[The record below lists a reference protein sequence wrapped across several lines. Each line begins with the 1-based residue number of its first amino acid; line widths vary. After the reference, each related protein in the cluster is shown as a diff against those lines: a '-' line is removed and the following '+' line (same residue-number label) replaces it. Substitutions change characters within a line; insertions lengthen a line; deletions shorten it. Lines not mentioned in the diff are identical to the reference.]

1 MGGPSD
7 DPYMRELGRRALV
20 DLLGED
26 GAHRALNGLDLD
38 LPDDDLFEE
47 REPEPDPVLADFYSG
62 NSLRALA
69 QARDGLAAAKNAT
82 TRPSPKPVEPGGA
95 GPKSRGFS
103 VFPSRPCTAG
113 TGAGRPVDQFAGY
126 AGGGFTP
133 RRIQGN
139 QVKKCSISSLPS

>member
-38 LPDDDLFEE
+38 LPDDDVFVEPD
-47 REPEPDPVLADFYSG
+47 PEPDPVLADFYSG

-69 QARDGLAAAKNAT
+69 EARDGLAAAKERYDQAISQARRAGWSWAEVARVLGVT
-82 TRPSPKPVEPGGA
+82 KQALHSRYRGRAPG
-95 GPKSRGFS
+95 
-103 VFPSRPCTAG
+103 
-113 TGAGRPVDQFAGY
+113 
-126 AGGGFTP
+126 
-133 RRIQGN
+133 
-139 QVKKCSISSLPS
+139 